1 MTITSLDELVNGL
14 VGYPTDLQ
22 KDAVTAE
29 AAGIWHAPWAAAGV
43 PGAGS
48 APAGGL
54 NGATYSG
61 TVTGAIPVPA
71 AVSGEQIYLARADV
85 AHAGNVGAIAIDDWL
100 WGNGS
105 IVATTTTNQAI
116 TSPAWPARDVAA
128 STNGEGL
135 RLAMFVSAATGNGG
149 AITNTTVTYTNSS
162 GTGTRT
168 ATLPS
173 FPASAVA
180 GTWVVFNLQAG
191 DTGVRSVQ
199 GVTLGTS
206 YVSGTV
212 HLVCF
217 RPIARIATPS
227 SNTGYAADFA
237 ALGLPKVWDSSVLAM
252 RYLASGTAVGAV
264 SGSLSFAQG

>member
-14 VGYPTDLQ
+14 AGYPTDLQ

-29 AAGIWHAPWAAAGV
+29 AAGIWHSTWALAGN

-54 NGATYSG
+54 NGANFSG
-61 TVTGAIPVPA
+61 TVTGQIPIPA
-71 AVSGEQIYLARADV
+71 TVSGEQIYLARGDV
-85 AHAGNVGAIAIDDWL
+85 AHAGNIGAVAVDDWL

-105 IVATTTTNQAI
+105 IVATTTGAQAI
-116 TSPAWPARDVAA
+116 TSPTWPSRDVAA

-135 RLAMFVSAATGNGG
+135 RLAMYVSGATGNAG
-149 AITNTTVTYTNSS
+149 AITNTTAIYTNSANVAA
-162 GTGTRT
+162 RT

-173 FPASAVA
+173 FPATAAA
-180 GTWVVFNLQAG
+180 GTWVVFNLAAG
-191 DTGVRSVQ
+191 DTGIRSIQ
-199 GVTLGTS
+199 SVTLGTS

-212 HLVCF
+212 HLVLF
-217 RPIARIATPS
+217 RPIARMATPAA
-227 SNTGYAADFA
+227 NTGYPFDFA

-252 RYLASGTAVGAV
+252 RYLPSGTAVGAV